1 MMIEQIG
8 IIIIFENVSGGTIR
22 VKLGVDHV
30 KRKTKEQLN

>member
-8 IIIIFENVSGGTIR
+8 IIIIFENVSGGAIR
-22 VKLGVDHV
+22 IKLRIDHV